1 MLRKIVFLV
10 NTTEGINVWRRA
22 VTLRGIIHKKHPELS
37 IKLINRKR
45 SKGRDLIRFLRF
57 SLANR
62 GDAFHIFEPF
72 PPTFPTLFALL
83 KTLRRPIIYDSG
95 DIHYAVSRIS
105 SQSYTRYTTLKWLES
120 VAFRASDIVIVRG
133 RGMGEILEN
142 LFNIDPAKL
151 HWIPDGVDL
160 TCFSPKGS
168 EQAKKKL
175 GLEDKII
182 IGYASDYRPLN
193 VGSLPLCRG
202 WELIHVSKRLLNSG
216 YKDFL
221 VLMVGRGRALD
232 TLKRMAVELRVKD
245 YVKFTGFVPD
255 ELYPT
260 YINAM
265 DICFYES
272 LDDISY
278 QAMTGAKMQEYM
290 ACGKPVVAGKIGE
303 AKYVLR
309 DAGILVRPLKPN
321 KADIP
326 RYLDDVTKAIMLLIE
341 DGNLRKRLGNNARKR
356 AEEHY
361 DWNKIAEKLSQL
373 YTSLPLRR

>member
-1 MLRKIVFLV
+1 LRIVFLV
-10 NTTEGINVWRRA
+10 NAPEGINVWRRA
-22 VTLRGIIHKKHPELS
+22 IMVSAIIHKKYPKLS
-37 IKLINRKR
+37 IKLISRKG
-45 SKGRDLIRFLRF
+45 SKEEDLIRFLKF

-72 PPTFPTLFALL
+72 FPAFPVLFALL

-95 DIHYAVSRIS
+95 DVHYAVSKIS
-105 SQSYTRYTTLKWLES
+105 GQPYTKYATLKWLES

-160 TCFSPKGS
+160 TRFSPKSS
-168 EQAKKKL
+168 EQAKRKL
-175 GLEDKII
+175 GLEDKIV

-202 WELIHVSKRLLNSG
+202 WELIHVSKRLLNKG

-232 TLKRMAVELRVKD
+232 TLKRMAVELEVKD
-245 YVKFTGFVPD
+245 YVKFTGFVSD

-260 YINAM
+260 YISAM
-265 DICFYES
+265 DTCFYES

-278 QAMTGAKMQEYM
+278 QAMTGTKMQEYM
-290 ACGKPVVAGKIGE
+290 ACGKPVVAGEIGE
-303 AKYVLR
+303 AKYVLK
-309 DAGILVRPLKPN
+309 DAGILVKPLKPN
-321 KADIP
+321 KTDIL

-341 DGNLRKRLGNNARKR
+341 DEGLRKKLGSNARKR
-356 AEEHY
+356 VEEYY

-373 YTSLPLRR
+373 YMSLPLRK

>member
-1 MLRKIVFLV
+1 V
-10 NTTEGINVWRRA
+10 NAPEGINVWRRA
-22 VTLRGIIHKKHPELS
+22 ITVSAIIHKKYPKLS
-37 IKLINRKR
+37 IKLISRKG
-45 SKGRDLIRFLRF
+45 SKEGDLIRFLKF
-57 SLANR
+57 LLANR
-62 GDAFHIFEPF
+62 GDAFHVFEPF
-72 PPTFPTLFALL
+72 FPTLPVLFALL

-95 DIHYAVSRIS
+95 DVHYAVSKVS
-105 SQSYTRYTTLKWLES
+105 GQPYTKYATLKWLES
-120 VAFRASDIVIVRG
+120 VAFRSSDIVIVRG

-142 LFNIDPAKL
+142 LFNIDPVKL

-160 TCFSPKGS
+160 TRFSPRSS
-168 EQAKKKL
+168 EQAKRKL
-175 GLEDKII
+175 GLEDKIV
-182 IGYASDYRPLN
+182 IGYASDYRSLK

-202 WELIHVSKRLLNSG
+202 WELIHVSKRLLNRG

-232 TLKRMAVELRVKD
+232 TLKRMAVELGVKD

-260 YINAM
+260 YISAM
-265 DICFYES
+265 DVCFYES

-278 QAMTGAKMQEYM
+278 QAMTGTKMKEYM
-290 ACGKPVVAGKIGE
+290 ACGKPVVAGEVGE

-309 DAGILVRPLKPN
+309 DAGILVKPLKPN

-373 YTSLPLRR
+373 YTSLPYP